1 MIIQTLLMIIQIL
14 LMIIQI
20 LSIIIQILL
29 MIVFRRNRWTMK
41 SMVRLPAKKTF
52 DDYTNTVDDY
62 DDKEEG
68 NNDNNGQVTCKQCQL
83 GDEDDSD

>member
-1 MIIQTLLMIIQIL
+1 MDNENNGQVTC
-14 LMIIQI
+14 
-20 LSIIIQILL
+20 
-29 MIVFRRNRWTMK
+29 
-41 SMVRLPAKKTF
+41 KKTF

-83 GDEDDSD
+83 G